1 MERHSGKVRLVSAF
15 PVCTDLAASGACW
28 WAGKREA
35 DPVFQERAA
44 WRAMQC
50 AEMAEA
56 MGCDAWLVR
65 GEPSRSVES
74 VVAQARSRV

>member
-1 MERHSGKVRLVSAF
+1 MIVERHSGKVRLVSAF

-35 DPVFQERAA
+35 DPGFQEGAA
-44 WRAMQC
+44 RRAMQC

-56 MGCDAWLVR
+56 MGCDAWYVDMYVDM
-65 GEPSRSVES
+65 GVEIL
-74 VVAQARSRV
+74 